1 MILLFRS
8 YWDNDKG
15 SFLPAPSSDSQS
27 ATPAAAADKEDKKEK
42 PEKQDKVVNNYFNF
56 WLEND
61 YYFVC
66 FKVNVAKKIAKDME
80 KWAKTLNQRKESTKV
95 ATPAP
100 EYHEPERRRDP
111 ENVFVIYFYC
121 YMIEINSV
129 IIFIYIYSD

>member
-61 YYFVC
+61 YYFVS
-66 FKVNVAKKIAKDME
+66 KRYS
-80 KWAKTLNQRKESTKV
+80 LNQNFSYTRFCDDLTQ
-95 ATPAP
+95 
-100 EYHEPERRRDP
+100 
-111 ENVFVIYFYC
+111 I
-121 YMIEINSV
+121 
-129 IIFIYIYSD
+129 